1 MLVLWLLGYYFILFF
16 SKNHPAGAEVNVGKR
31 PCFVLK
37 TQVVDATPGW
47 LDRQR
52 PRRSARSPVGG
63 NISLGLAGEPRAAG
77 AQPALRKPGLTPPTA
92 GAARGFGDPAALSAA
107 WPSQCHVPRLVFPVR
122 DPRQPRQ
129 PRQPWFQL
137 VLSLGSLVTSRAAN
151 FEHFN
156 NNFTLLIIS

>member
-1 MLVLWLLGYYFILFF
+1 MSPMLVLWLLGYYFILFF

-77 AQPALRKPGLTPPTA
+77 APTRSAQTRAHTAHCGGRAGLRRPRCVFCGGHAGLRRPRCTFCSLAFTVSRS
-92 GAARGFGDPAALSAA
+92 AAR
-107 WPSQCHVPRLVFPVR
+107 FPC
-122 DPRQPRQ
+122 
-129 PRQPWFQL
+129 
-137 VLSLGSLVTSRAAN
+137 S
-151 FEHFN
+151 
-156 NNFTLLIIS
+156 

>member
-1 MLVLWLLGYYFILFF
+1 MSPMLVLWLLGYYFILFF

-77 AQPALRKPGLTPPTA
+77 APTRSAQTRAHTAHCGGRAGLRRPRCTFCSLA
-92 GAARGFGDPAALSAA
+92 FIVSRSAAR
-107 WPSQCHVPRLVFPVR
+107 FPC
-122 DPRQPRQ
+122 
-129 PRQPWFQL
+129 
-137 VLSLGSLVTSRAAN
+137 S
-151 FEHFN
+151 
-156 NNFTLLIIS
+156 